1 MVIVSAAARKNII
14 LENVTEARIG
24 EITRNWF
31 KYARDRDGEGKDERL
46 PPNLERRFGHVFLR

>member
-24 EITRNWF
+24 EITRDWF
-31 KYARDRDGEGKDERL
+31 KYARDRDEGRKRRETASQSGEKI
-46 PPNLERRFGHVFLR
+46 